1 MHFGPVTSVA
11 TVFCATAALLAI
23 FGVHFGK
30 FCCFLPSDDNPL
42 LSPTAYASLGDRLI
56 IFDNHLK
63 QCLRLN
69 CSSGTALA
77 RFEAR
82 QPLTLRLFGW
92 DCTAE
97 CRLQAQWA
105 TLEQL
110 QQKKI
115 IAHVPQFYGKVRLFF
130 RR

>member
-1 MHFGPVTSVA
+1 MITSSS
-11 TVFCATAALLAI
+11 FPHHL
-23 FGVHFGK
+23 
-30 FCCFLPSDDNPL
+30 
-42 LSPTAYASLGDRLI
+42 TAYASLGDRLI

-115 IAHVPQFYGKVRLFF
+115 IAHVPQFYGKVRTSSSGDEQ
-130 RR
+130 